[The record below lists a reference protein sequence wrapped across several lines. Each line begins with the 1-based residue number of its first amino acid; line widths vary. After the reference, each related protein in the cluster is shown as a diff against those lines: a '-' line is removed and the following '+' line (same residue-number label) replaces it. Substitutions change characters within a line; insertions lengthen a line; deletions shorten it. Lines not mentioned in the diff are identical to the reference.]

1 MVVVHVAAAIVM
13 RMMTMSG
20 IKHHLHGNINPG
32 QHKNFNHIQNPL
44 DRHEAYMTQMNALP
58 FCSSCG
64 KPIIMSSQDENGV
77 TVDWQW
83 EASIAMHT
91 KCYYRVREEK
101 EAAVR
106 AEQARKDAEP
116 KESLEDIIKRQY
128 GLDVTQTN
136 E

>member
-1 MVVVHVAAAIVM
+1 MAVVHAVVVHVM
-13 RMMTMSG
+13 RMMTMAG

-64 KPIIMSSQDENGV
+64 RPILMSTQDENGV
-77 TVDWQW
+77 TVDPQW
-83 EASIAMHT
+83 EASVGMHT
-91 KCYYRVREEK
+91 NCYHKLREER
-101 EAAVR
+101 EAAAR
-106 AEQARKDAEP
+106 AEQARKEAEP
-116 KESLEDIIKRQY
+116 KESLEDIIKKQY
-128 GLDVTQTN
+128 GLDVKKTN